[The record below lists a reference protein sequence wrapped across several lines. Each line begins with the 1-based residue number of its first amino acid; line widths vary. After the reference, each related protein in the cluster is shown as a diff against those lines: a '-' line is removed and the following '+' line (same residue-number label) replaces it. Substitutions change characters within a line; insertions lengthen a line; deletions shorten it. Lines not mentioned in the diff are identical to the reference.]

1 MTRAMSVAPA
11 LVILWST
18 AAWAQ
23 QAAPTAPRVALQ
35 QLEEMALSNNPTL
48 RQAQAAVDAARG
60 RARQAGA
67 WPNPIVGYVGDE
79 IAPGEII
86 QRGAHGFFIDQT
98 IVLGGKLRRNRTV
111 FEREVEQ
118 AEAVQEQQ
126 RLRILSSVRTLFYHV
141 LTTERRVTVL
151 ERLAQLAAEAVGVS
165 RQLYNVGAADRPD
178 VLESNIEARRVQLQ
192 LTAARNTLTAN
203 RWQLASVV
211 GNRDVVTRPLA
222 GSLEEAIPEL
232 ERDATVQLLLERSP
246 ELRAARVAAE
256 RARAVVASARSQT
269 VPDLF
274 LRGGL
279 QYNRERL
286 EVGTSSV
293 GWQGLAEVGLNVP
306 LFNRNQGLVGA
317 ARADESRAEAERR
330 RLEFNL
336 ESRAAVAFSEY
347 LTALRSS
354 EAYRTEVLP
363 EAEEAYRLYLARYR
377 EGAAA
382 YPQVLIAQRTLF
394 DMTTEYL
401 DHLENAWVAGLRLQG
416 LLVGEGLDAPEAVG
430 EPITV
435 EVEIPIGGER

>member
-1 MTRAMSVAPA
+1 M
-11 LVILWST
+11 
-18 AAWAQ
+18 
-23 QAAPTAPRVALQ
+23 
-35 QLEEMALSNNPTL
+35 
-48 RQAQAAVDAARG
+48 
-60 RARQAGA
+60 
-67 WPNPIVGYVGDE
+67 
-79 IAPGEII
+79 
-86 QRGAHGFFIDQT
+86 
-98 IVLGGKLRRNRTV
+98 
-111 FEREVEQ
+111 
-118 AEAVQEQQ
+118 
-126 RLRILSSVRTLFYHV
+126 
-141 LTTERRVTVL
+141 
-151 ERLAQLAAEAVGVS
+151 
-165 RQLYNVGAADRPD
+165 
-178 VLESNIEARRVQLQ
+178 
-192 LTAARNTLTAN
+192 
-203 RWQLASVV
+203 
-211 GNRDVVTRPLA
+211 
-222 GSLEEAIPEL
+222 
-232 ERDATVQLLLERSP
+232 
-246 ELRAARVAAE
+246 AAE